1 MTFFRRLITSIK
13 AQYKTEPPTLLGRWR
28 YVGSQ
33 KNDLDILE
41 IKMKNKSKRFYNINE
56 LREKE
61 ISKLLS

>member
-13 AQYKTEPPTLLGRWR
+13 AQYKTEPQTLLGRWR

-61 ISKLLS
+61 FSKLLS